1 MNTIEGLFECKAR
14 GKFRNDKITPIVG
27 DRVTIQIT
35 DKVNLKGN
43 IDKVLPRSNELIRPK
58 VSNVE
63 QAAII
68 FAANKPSVNLDLL
81 DRFILL
87 IEQQKIEILI
97 CINKIDIDDN
107 NKLNEIKEIYRNSG
121 YKIIGSSTKTG
132 NGIEELKNNLKNKI
146 TVFAGPSGV
155 GKSSLLNKISS
166 NLDLKT
172 GDISVKIE
180 RGKHTTRHA
189 ELIELNF
196 GGYVVDSPG
205 FTSLN
210 ITNIDADDLQYY
222 FREFDPFIG
231 KCKFNGCS
239 HIHEPECAIIAQ
251 INKNISNKRYE
262 RYKIIY
268 NELLQQRRSKYD

>member
-81 DRFILL
+81 DRFLLL